1 MLQAKNFNTASVC
14 ALYNRGVNTSVVAL
28 DSLTHQDEKKM
39 ANYLVVSNNCIL
51 SSRADL
57 YYIFFLLTYAR
68 VALRDPSKQ
77 RTSRS
82 FLYPFLCPYLK

>member
-1 MLQAKNFNTASVC
+1 MMLQAKNFNTASVC

-51 SSRADL
+51 SL
-57 YYIFFLLTYAR
+57 
-68 VALRDPSKQ
+68 VE
-77 RTSRS
+77 
-82 FLYPFLCPYLK
+82 